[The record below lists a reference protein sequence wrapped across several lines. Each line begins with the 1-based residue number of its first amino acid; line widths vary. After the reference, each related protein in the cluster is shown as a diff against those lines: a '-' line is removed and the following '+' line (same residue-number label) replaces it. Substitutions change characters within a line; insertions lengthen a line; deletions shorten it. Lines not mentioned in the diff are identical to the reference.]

1 MFQPSLIQDCPGLA
15 TNPGLSWV
23 VVKSALL
30 DLALKTVK
38 ITTMSLE
45 LEIHPIQTR
54 ILLTLLFRPK
64 ARFSELN
71 TTEMPTDHFAFHLKR
86 LLSVDLVE
94 KTGRNTYQLTAKG
107 KEFANR
113 FDTENVVLERQAKIG
128 VLIGAVRYKDGRKQY
143 LVQQRLKQPYYG
155 FYGFVT
161 GKVQWGET
169 VLETAARELKE
180 ETGLTGKLTLVGV
193 EHKTDYSKENQLLED
208 KYFFVARANNPKGK
222 LKKVFEGGKNQWLTK
237 NEFFKLP
244 KLFGDVKAIIKMLD
258 QNKLVFKEKKYAVP
272 SY

>member
-1 MFQPSLIQDCPGLA
+1 MSPE
-15 TNPGLSWV
+15 
-23 VVKSALL
+23 
-30 DLALKTVK
+30 LK
-38 ITTMSLE
+38 
-45 LEIHPIQTR
+45 IHPIQIR
-54 ILLTLLFRPK
+54 ILLILLFRPK

-71 TTEMPTDHFAFHLKR
+71 ATKMPTDHFAFHLKR

-94 KTGRNTYQLTAKG
+94 KTGRSAYQLTVKG

-128 VLIGAVRYKDGRKQY
+128 ILIGAVRHKDGKKQY

-155 FYGFVT
+155 FSGFVT

-180 ETGLTGKLTLVGV
+180 ETGLTGKLTLVGI
-193 EHKTDYSKENQLLED
+193 EHKIDYSKENQLLED
-208 KYFFVARANNPKGK
+208 KYFFVVRANNPKGK
-222 LKKVFEGGKNQWLTK
+222 IKKVFKGGKNQWLTK
-237 NEFFKLP
+237 NEFLKLP
-244 KLFGDVKAIIKMLD
+244 KLFGDVRTIIKMLD
-258 QNKLVFKEKKYAVP
+258 QNKLVFKEKRYTVQ